1 MQRPMVPMATVAAVM
16 VITAACSGGDGTT
29 GTAATSTTVAPTPTE
44 AVTTEAAPRLE
55 IQELAGFGE
64 RSVVFSNV
72 EFTVTGV
79 RISNER
85 PDSYAAGGEPEVD
98 PSTRYAYLD
107 VVATNGMTSS
117 LAEGLDAADYRL
129 ILGGEEVA
137 PVEEMSYLSEVTGII
152 TAASAVE
159 TFLAFEMPADA
170 DLSGAVLRIGAPPDR
185 PAVLPLT
192 GEVPTPDYPS
202 TFPLDGAAEGVGP
215 TNGGTIEFR
224 LIEATL
230 SEDRPHEH
238 SNSPTGLRADSGE
251 LFLVLHVQAE
261 KVSGRGND
269 LLGIDAFRLVV
280 DGIPRA
286 PWDVAI
292 DPLGSNETPT
302 AMPNAVVDAWV
313 AFLVPVDAA
322 EFALRVGDLSNEP
335 GSMPVELPPMT

>member
-1 MQRPMVPMATVAAVM
+1 MQRPNVPMVTLAAVM
-16 VITAACSGGDGTT
+16 IVTAACSSGDGTA
-29 GTAATSTTVAPTPTE
+29 GTAATSTTAAPTPTE
-44 AVTTEAAPRLE
+44 EATTEAAPRLE
-55 IQELAGFGE
+55 IQELAGFQE

-72 EFTVTGV
+72 EFTVTAV
-79 RISNER
+79 RTSNQR
-85 PDSYAAGGEPEVD
+85 PDSYAAGGEAEVD
-98 PSTRYAYLD
+98 ASQHYAYLD
-107 VVATNGMTSS
+107 VVATNRMPSS
-117 LAEGLDAADYRL
+117 LAEGLDVADYRL
-129 ILGGEEVA
+129 ILAGGEVA
-137 PVEEMSYLSEVTGII
+137 PVDEMSYLSDITGII
-152 TAASAVE
+152 GAASAVD
-159 TFLAFEMPADA
+159 TFLAFEVPADA
-170 DLSGAVLRIGAPPDR
+170 DLSGAALRIGAGPDR

-192 GEVPTPDYPS
+192 GEVPASDYPS

-269 LLGIDAFRLVV
+269 LLGADAFRLVV
-280 DGIPRA
+280 DGVPRA

-313 AFLVPVDAA
+313 AFLIPVDAA
-322 EFALRVGDLSNEP
+322 EFALRVGDLSDEP
-335 GSMPVELPPMT
+335 GSIPVELPPMT